1 MDSKPVDIL
10 IDYPLTDEQ
19 VRSLEQISD
28 NVRISHFPGQKFEEI
43 PAEDKEKAE
52 VLLTSKAEPSP
63 EEMPGLQWI
72 QYSRAGISFMDES
85 PLLERDGFR
94 ATSLSGA
101 VSLPVAEYAV
111 GMMLAL
117 GHKLPQGY
125 VYQDKKV
132 WPPDRWERFQPRE
145 LRGSTVGLIGYGSIG
160 REIARLLQPFKVEI
174 LATKKDLMSVEY
186 SGYMPE
192 GTGDREGLLF
202 RRLYPPEAI
211 KSMLSLCDFVVVCV
225 PLTDETEGIIGMD
238 ELGAM
243 KKTAYLV
250 AVGRGGQVDEAALAS
265 ALREKRI
272 TGAAL
277 DVFES
282 EPLPK
287 ESPLWEV
294 PNLVITPHIAGNT
307 ARYPE
312 LVFELFSANLKRYL
326 KGDRLFNTFDAE
338 KGY

>member
-1 MDSKPVDIL
+1 MNTKPVDIL
-10 IDYPLTDEQ
+10 VDYPLTEEQ
-19 VRSLEQISD
+19 VRSLETISD
-28 NVRISHFPGQKFEEI
+28 RVRITHYPGQKFEEI
-43 PAEDKEKAE
+43 PTEEKEKAE
-52 VLLTSKAEPSP
+52 ILLTSKSEPTP
-63 EEMPGLQWI
+63 EEMPDLQWI
-72 QYSRAGISFMDES
+72 QYARAGISFLDES
-85 PLLERDGFR
+85 PLLKREGFQ

-117 GHKLPQGY
+117 GHKFPQINE
-125 VYQDKKV
+125 YQEKKE
-132 WPPDRWERFQPRE
+132 WPPDRWERFQPLE
-145 LRGSTVGLIGYGSIG
+145 LRGSTVGLVGYGSIG

-174 LATKKDLMSVEY
+174 LATKKDLMSIEY

-192 GTGDREGLLF
+192 DTGDREGILF

-211 KSMLSLCDFVVVCV
+211 KSMLALCDFVVVCV
-225 PLTDETEGIIGMD
+225 PLTDETEGIIGKD
-238 ELGAM
+238 ELDAM

-250 AVGRGGQVDEAALAS
+250 AIGRGGQVDEEALAS
-265 ALREKRI
+265 ALKDKKI
-272 TGAAL
+272 AGSAL

-294 PNLVITPHIAGNT
+294 PNLLITPHIAGNT
-307 ARYPE
+307 VRYPE
-312 LVFELFSANLKRYL
+312 LVFELFSTNLKQYL
-326 KGDRLFNTFDAE
+326 KGERLYNIFNPK